1 MSEENASLRRRV
13 AAAKEAIFVGSFTQR
28 GRFFQNFRC
37 GDRRNGDPEAVAQ
50 ILQEQIVSGGRF
62 VGIHAMAEA
71 RLRRRASNAHD
82 ERGFAAR
89 AVIWVGVRPF
99 KKNGIELFD
108 GVHIAR
114 VNAEKNTWLH
124 VELIRVDIV
133 LRHIEFEKNLARRQE
148 IFFGRGDGG
157 RVIKHHVIGVV
168 DGIENVALV
177 AFDRGHKFVRI
188 HESPNEQRHV
198 ASINDAVEHK
208 LLLQSDNES
217 ERLADVFARKA

>member
-1 MSEENASLRRRV
+1 
-13 AAAKEAIFVGSFTQR
+13 
-28 GRFFQNFRC
+28 
-37 GDRRNGDPEAVAQ
+37 
-50 ILQEQIVSGGRF
+50 
-62 VGIHAMAEA
+62 MAEA

-89 AVIWVGVRPF
+89 AVIRVGVRPF

-124 VELIRVDIV
+124 VELVRVDIV
-133 LRHIEFEKNLARRQE
+133 LRHIEFEKDLARRQE

-157 RVIKHHVIGVV
+157 RVIKHHVIRVI
-168 DGIENVALV
+168 DSIENVALV

-188 HESPNEQRHV
+188 HESPNERRHV